1 MPVTEKEEGKTFAE
15 RVMPRIFK
23 AAIMGVITFFLY
35 CLLPMLMFSMIPTE
49 GLPSEFSS
57 FFSEY
62 ENLVYVFA
70 AIMICFAVAI
80 QLSSGTIFQHAFSI
94 AKAIV
99 LILYFIYALDG
110 GILTLSI
117 PTGEITISILA
128 DLTTFLAI
136 LILVNLLA
144 LAKSMFETINFLSQ
158 RAEQPPTDAS
168 KEEKIASIPEL
179 KLKNQ
184 VRSKLQCRSYPILYN
199 ASNATARNPET
210 EP

>member
-1 MPVTEKEEGKTFAE
+1 MPVTEKGEEKTFAE
-15 RVMPRIFK
+15 RVMPRVFK
-23 AAIMGVITFFLY
+23 AAIMGVTTFFLY
-35 CLLPMLMFSMIPTE
+35 YLLPMLMFSMIPAE

-57 FFSEY
+57 FFSKY

-70 AIMICFAVAI
+70 AIMICFVVAI

-99 LILYFIYALDG
+99 LILYFIYALEG

-117 PTGEITISILA
+117 PAVEITINIMA

-144 LAKSMFETINFLSQ
+144 LAKSMFEAINFLSQ
-158 RAEQPPTDAS
+158 KVEQPPTDTS

-179 KLKNQ
+179 K
-184 VRSKLQCRSYPILYN
+184 
-199 ASNATARNPET
+199 
-210 EP
+210 

>member
-1 MPVTEKEEGKTFAE
+1 MPVTKREEEKTFAE

-57 FFSEY
+57 YFSKY
-62 ENLVYVFA
+62 ENLVYIFA

-99 LILYFIYALDG
+99 LILYFIFALEG

-117 PTGEITISILA
+117 PTGGITIGIMA

-144 LAKSMFETINFLSQ
+144 LVKSMFEAINFLSQ
-158 RAEQPPTDAS
+158 KVEQPPMDIR
-168 KEEKIASIPEL
+168 KEEKITSIPEL
-179 KLKNQ
+179 K
-184 VRSKLQCRSYPILYN
+184 
-199 ASNATARNPET
+199 
-210 EP
+210 